1 MLKKQKILAL
11 IPARGLSK
19 SIKKK
24 NLLNIKNKSLIQRMF
39 LSLSGSKYID
49 KIVCSSEDKKI
60 ISHCKNINLDYV
72 KRPLHL
78 SQDNSDVFFTA
89 KHCLEFFQKMG
100 LNFDILILAQAT
112 SPFVETKVVN
122 NVIKTIIN
130 DNKFKSCQTVH
141 KTPHN
146 YHYLNTRVMSKNGEL
161 NFKFLRERQNKT
173 NKQKKPATY
182 TFGNLIACR
191 VENFL
196 KKKDFFCKPSKGIII
211 DKFSSFDL
219 DDKED
224 LKIARRYK
232 L

>member
-19 SIKKK
+19 TIKKK
-24 NLLNIKNKSLIQRMF
+24 NLQNIKNQSLIQRMF
-39 LSLSGSKYID
+39 LSLKRSKYID
-49 KIVCSSEDKKI
+49 KIVCSSEDRQIINHCKKI
-60 ISHCKNINLDYV
+60 KLDFV

-89 KHCLEFFQKMG
+89 KHCLEFFQKLG

-122 NVIKTIIN
+122 NVIKTMIR
-130 DNKFKSCQTVH
+130 DKKFKSCQTVH

-146 YHYLNTRVMSKNGEL
+146 YHYLNTRVMSKSGEL
-161 NFKFLRERQNKT
+161 NFKFLKERQSKT
-173 NKQKKPATY
+173 NKQKKPITY

-191 VENFL
+191 VKNFL